1 MSYMSNDL
9 KSGIIPAGPRLASQ
23 GGGYLWKGIERQ
35 IRRGRFSHYA
45 GLEVT
50 GISNFWDE

>member
-50 GISNFWDE
+50 GISNF